1 MNRDDIIATLR
12 AHETELRAAGV
23 ASLSLI
29 GSAARGRGRDDSDI
43 DVLVRLEPEAAGAGF
58 AYFGRID
65 ALTHRLETIL
75 KRPVDIITEPV
86 PKERLRREVDRDR
99 TVAF

>member
-1 MNRDDIIATLR
+1 VNRDDIIAALR
-12 AHETELRAAGV
+12 AHEPELRAAGV
-23 ASLSLI
+23 RSLSLV
-29 GSAARGRGRDDSDI
+29 GSVARGMQRANSDV
-43 DVLVRLEPEAAGAGF
+43 DVLVRLVPEVIGSGF

-75 KRPVDIITEPV
+75 KRPVDIIVEPV
-86 PKERLRREVDRDR
+86 HKERLRRAVYRDR